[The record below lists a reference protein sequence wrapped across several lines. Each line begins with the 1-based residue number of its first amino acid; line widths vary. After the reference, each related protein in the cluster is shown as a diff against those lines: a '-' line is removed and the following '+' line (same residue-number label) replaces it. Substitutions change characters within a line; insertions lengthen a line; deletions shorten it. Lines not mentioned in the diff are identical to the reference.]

1 MRSMILG
8 ILLLTADVAHAETGD
23 KGYFTLGLGAPSCGQ
38 FIAVIGNAPPG
49 KYDVAYGMYVSWLGG
64 FVSGYNAT
72 QYGLW
77 MRNWCDKNPTK
88 MVADGAVALINE
100 MNAER

>member
-38 FIAVIGNAPPG
+38 FIAVIGNAPQG
-49 KYDVAYGMYVSWLGG
+49 STTLHTGCTCHG
-64 FVSGYNAT
+64 SGDLCRVTTPRSTACGCAIGAT
-72 QYGLW
+72 RTRRRW
-77 MRNWCDKNPTK
+77 SPT
-88 MVADGAVALINE
+88 VPLPSST
-100 MNAER
+100 R

>member
-1 MRSMILG
+1 M
-8 ILLLTADVAHAETGD
+8 
-23 KGYFTLGLGAPSCGQ
+23 
-38 FIAVIGNAPPG
+38 PPG

-72 QYGLW
+72 QYGQQKPQITRIDMAGIDLW
-77 MRNWCDKNPTK
+77 MRNWCNKNPTK